1 MKNYTERMTLRGL
14 LPFAVAIAVA
24 AAPAS
29 AQTRRHPAPRKPA
42 PRSAPAAP
50 QKTTTPDVK
59 CPSLIGMGVKTIR
72 SFCDVPAG
80 TDPQQGIIVTLP
92 PHSGAATL
100 SFDLHARH
108 TYSEELTR
116 SGKGYSR
123 YNAIIGVLT
132 MKGDLLTRGAVQAE
146 FRTTADMFDR
156 IGGGA
161 GPGGVKAVAP
171 VGREQIFVTIPADV
185 DQVAILGETLDALTP
200 AGHETVVLPGRPVA
214 IVSNVLVAY
223 KPGAVKK
230 KR

>member
-1 MKNYTERMTLRGL
+1 MRLRGL
-14 LPFAVAIAVA
+14 LTLVAAALLA
-24 AAPAS
+24 AAPAT
-29 AQTRRHPAPRKPA
+29 AQTRRRPAPKKPA
-42 PRSAPAAP
+42 PRSAPV
-50 QKTTTPDVK
+50 QLKTTTPDVK

-92 PHSGAATL
+92 PHTGEATL

-108 TYSEELTR
+108 TYSEQLTK

-123 YNAIIGVLT
+123 YSAIIGVLT

-146 FRTTADMFDR
+146 FRSADDLFDR

-171 VGREQIFVTIPADV
+171 VGRVQIFVTIPADV
-185 DQVAILGETLDALTP
+185 DQVSILGETLDAITP
-200 AGHETVVLPGRPVA
+200 AGHETIVLPGRPVA
-214 IVSNVLVAY
+214 VVSDVLVEY
-223 KPGAVKK
+223 KPKA
-230 KR
+230 REPNSPIH

>member
-1 MKNYTERMTLRGL
+1 MRLRGL
-14 LPFAVAIAVA
+14 LTLVAAALLA
-24 AAPAS
+24 AAPAT
-29 AQTRRHPAPRKPA
+29 AQTRRRPAPKKPA
-42 PRSAPAAP
+42 PRSAPV
-50 QKTTTPDVK
+50 QLKTTTPDVK

-92 PHSGAATL
+92 PHTGEATL

-108 TYSEELTR
+108 TYSEQLTK

-123 YNAIIGVLT
+123 YSAIIGVLT

-146 FRTTADMFDR
+146 FRSADDLFDR

-185 DQVAILGETLDALTP
+185 DQVSILGETLDAITP
-200 AGHETVVLPGRPVA
+200 AGHETIVLPGRPVA
-214 IVSNVLVAY
+214 VVSDVLVEY
-223 KPGAVKK
+223 KPKA
-230 KR
+230 REPNSPIH

>member
-1 MKNYTERMTLRGL
+1 MRLRGL
-14 LPFAVAIAVA
+14 LTLVAAALLA
-24 AAPAS
+24 AAPAT
-29 AQTRRHPAPRKPA
+29 AQTRRRPAPKKPA
-42 PRSAPAAP
+42 PRSAPV
-50 QKTTTPDVK
+50 QLKTTTPDVK

-92 PHSGAATL
+92 PHTGEATL

-108 TYSEELTR
+108 TYSEQLTK

-123 YNAIIGVLT
+123 YSAIIGVLT

-146 FRTTADMFDR
+146 FRSADDLFDR

-185 DQVAILGETLDALTP
+185 DQVSILGETLDAITP
-200 AGHETVVLPGRPVA
+200 AGHETIVLPGRPVA
-214 IVSNVLVAY
+214 VVSDVLVEY
-223 KPGAVKK
+223 KPKA
-230 KR
+230 REPTSPIH

>member
-1 MKNYTERMTLRGL
+1 MRLRGL
-14 LPFAVAIAVA
+14 LTLVAAALLA
-24 AAPAS
+24 AAPAT
-29 AQTRRHPAPRKPA
+29 AQTRRRPAPKKPA
-42 PRSAPAAP
+42 PRSAPV
-50 QKTTTPDVK
+50 QLKTTTPDVK
-59 CPSLIGMGVKTIR
+59 CPSPIGMGVTTIR

-92 PHSGAATL
+92 PHTGEATL

-108 TYSEELTR
+108 TYSEQLTK

-123 YNAIIGVLT
+123 YSAIIGVLT

-146 FRTTADMFDR
+146 FRSADDLFDR

-185 DQVAILGETLDALTP
+185 DQVSILGETLDAITP
-200 AGHETVVLPGRPVA
+200 AGHETIVLPGRPVA
-214 IVSNVLVAY
+214 VVSDVLVEY
-223 KPGAVKK
+223 KPKA
-230 KR
+230 REPNSPIH

>member
-1 MKNYTERMTLRGL
+1 MRLRGL
-14 LPFAVAIAVA
+14 LSLVAAALLA
-24 AAPAS
+24 AAPAT
-29 AQTRRHPAPRKPA
+29 AQTRRRPAPKKPA
-42 PRSAPAAP
+42 PRSAPV
-50 QKTTTPDVK
+50 QLKTTTPDVK

-92 PHSGAATL
+92 PHTGEATL

-108 TYSEELTR
+108 TYSEQLTK

-123 YNAIIGVLT
+123 YSAIIGVLT

-146 FRTTADMFDR
+146 FRSADDLFDR

-185 DQVAILGETLDALTP
+185 DQVSILGETLDAITP
-200 AGHETVVLPGRPVA
+200 AGHETIVLPGRPVA
-214 IVSNVLVAY
+214 VVSDVLVEY
-223 KPGAVKK
+223 KPKA
-230 KR
+230 REPNSPIH